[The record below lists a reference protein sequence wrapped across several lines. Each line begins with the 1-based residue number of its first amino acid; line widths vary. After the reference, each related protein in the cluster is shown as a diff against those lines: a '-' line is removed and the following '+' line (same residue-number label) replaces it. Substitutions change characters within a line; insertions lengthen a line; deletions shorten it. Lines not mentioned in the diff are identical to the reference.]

1 MTMGASL
8 LIVFFVLNLTLAYSG
23 RLILLHQKS
32 NERRI
37 LVQNDIEIIKGTR
50 SCTYWTG
57 IRVHTLEG
65 EGHRWTIKNCP
76 LVVAPGQTLMT
87 GSGII
92 ID

>member
-1 MTMGASL
+1 MIASL
-8 LIVFFVLNLTLAYSG
+8 LIVLFALNLLLAYSG
-23 RLILLHQKS
+23 RLILLDQTS

-37 LVQNDIEIIKGTR
+37 LVPNDIEMIKGSR

-57 IRVHTLEG
+57 VAVLTLEG
-65 EGHRWTIKNCP
+65 EGNRWTVKNCP